1 MIKKNQYSYTKRQK
15 DKTTFEFDIAVKKEL
30 IASENEKNINEAI
43 GEVTVEGFRKGKA
56 PRKLAEKYLKRDKL
70 YEKAISGLLSEIYEL
85 IVSEEKIRPVTQPQI
100 KLEKAKEGEDLQVTM
115 KIAERPQ
122 ITVGDIKKIVLEVKS
137 EIKKD
142 DIWVPGKPVEE
153 KDTKK
158 DEEKRQ
164 LLLNKILESI
174 LKASTI
180 EISDI
185 IIQDEVNRR
194 LSQLIDDVRQAGM
207 GIDDYVRSK
216 NTTVETLR
224 GQFAKEIR
232 DMYIMEFAL
241 EKIADDHKITVEN
254 SDLEKV
260 FSSIDDPKK
269 KKDAQA
275 NAYYYASVLKKQKTL
290 DFLLS
295 L

>member
-43 GEVTVEGFRKGKA
+43 GEVTVEGFHKGKA

-180 EISDI
+180 EIS
-185 IIQDEVNRR
+185 
-194 LSQLIDDVRQAGM
+194 
-207 GIDDYVRSK
+207 
-216 NTTVETLR
+216 ETI
-224 GQFAKEIR
+224 F
-232 DMYIMEFAL
+232 
-241 EKIADDHKITVEN
+241 
-254 SDLEKV
+254 
-260 FSSIDDPKK
+260 
-269 KKDAQA
+269 
-275 NAYYYASVLKKQKTL
+275 
-290 DFLLS
+290 
-295 L
+295 